1 MSEKL
6 PASFFPSKFQILS
19 GSALKMIAIITM
31 LIDHTAAV
39 LLKLYPPALQPLYYI
54 NENPV
59 TFYRT
64 MCLSYFLF
72 SSGGR
77 FSPHP

>member
-6 PASFFPSKFQILS
+6 PASFFSPKFQILS

-54 NENPV
+54 SENPV
-59 TFYRT
+59 TFYRI
-64 MCLSYFLF
+64 CRDI
-72 SSGGR
+72 G
-77 FSPHP
+77 